1 MADLSPSPADRPA
14 VPDEAEAAVTV
25 RALRTAYDNRKVLER
40 NDFAVVA
47 DTVFGLLLPPAG
59 A

>member
-1 MADLSPSPADRPA
+1 MTERSPSPADGPV

-25 RALRTAYDNRKVLER
+25 RALRTAFDDRRVLER
-40 NDFAVVA
+40 GDFAVVA